1 MGGGQP
7 CKAVPSASWRCWDVV
22 GAGPKRGRLTDW
34 AGAHLV
40 MRAPIGDMAAPLWA
54 RGGRM
59 MDHGRVGVVVG
70 APSFGRGRGREK
82 EGPEPREFVAISLL
96 SPSSVSF
103 GRRHWLRLNYDLPA
117 HLQRNAGGWTRRYRY
132 PIPAKLGLPGG
143 CTSYCGVIDSGQT
156 PTFQKGRLSDGRRDQ
171 VPNTAA
177 RQGRRLA

>member
-40 MRAPIGDMAAPLWA
+40 MRAPIRDMAAPLWA
-54 RGGRM
+54 RGGLM

-117 HLQRNAGGWTRRYRY
+117 HLQRNAGGVDSEVSVPHTRQARFTRRLHELLWSDRQRAN
-132 PIPAKLGLPGG
+132 PNIPEGPA
-143 CTSYCGVIDSGQT
+143 I
-156 PTFQKGRLSDGRRDQ
+156 GR
-171 VPNTAA
+171 AA
-177 RQGRRLA
+177 